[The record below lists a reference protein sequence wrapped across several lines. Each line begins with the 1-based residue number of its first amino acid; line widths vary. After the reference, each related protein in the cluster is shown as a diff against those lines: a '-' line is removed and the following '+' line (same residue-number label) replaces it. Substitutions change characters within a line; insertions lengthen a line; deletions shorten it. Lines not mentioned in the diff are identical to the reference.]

1 MPNYRRFKVAGGT
14 YFFTVVTLHRLR
26 FLKSPEARAALRE
39 AFEKV
44 RERHPFGIDAIV
56 LLPDHLHC
64 VWTMPRGD
72 HDYSNRWSRIKAQ
85 FTKRYLAL
93 GGVEGGVSTSRV
105 IRGER
110 GVWQRRFY
118 EHSVRDEVDLKRCI
132 DYIHINPVKHK
143 LTTRV
148 RDWPWSSF
156 HRYVQAGEYDAAW
169 GCSDE
174 FLGDEWARLE

>member
-1 MPNYRRFKVAGGT
+1 
-14 YFFTVVTLHRLR
+14 
-26 FLKSPEARAALRE
+26 
-39 AFEKV
+39 
-44 RERHPFGIDAIV
+44 
-56 LLPDHLHC
+56 
-64 VWTMPRGD
+64 MPRGD

-105 IRGER
+105 VRGER

-118 EHSVRDEVDLKRCI
+118 EHTVRDEVDLKRCI

-156 HRYVQAGEYDAAW
+156 HRYVHAGEYDAAW
-169 GCSDE
+169 GCIDG
-174 FLGDEWARLE
+174 FFGDEWARFE